1 MVHGPEPIF
10 LYRRIRGPGIWQADP
25 IEFTKCLQGTSY
37 MPGTLGCAE
46 SQVIYTKLAL
56 IPTNKKA
63 VLMVMFSI
71 LWYPKKGSSA
81 LPRAVRGC

>member
-1 MVHGPEPIF
+1 
-10 LYRRIRGPGIWQADP
+10 
-25 IEFTKCLQGTSY
+25 
-37 MPGTLGCAE
+37 MPGTLGCTE